1 MLNSVNKMDMRTP
14 RDLALGRMVAMNSA
28 ELVWKKTLLVLGDT
42 MTEVAIKTWFADIVP
57 VTIQDGTLILC
68 VAEEY
73 TREIINAN
81 YKEKVEDALRQ
92 LFSMDYPVKFV
103 SEEEAK
109 RYREGQ
115 VNKSAFLPG
124 AEDFTFDRFVVGPSN
139 RFAYNAAKK
148 VSEAPGYIYNPLFIY
163 GASGLGKTHLLY
175 AIAHAVHEQHPEWKI
190 LYVKSETFVNELVEN
205 LRSQERYMEN
215 FRKKYRDVDVFLM
228 DDVQFIAGKNYSEE
242 ELFHTFNTLFEQ
254 KKQIVFTSDRPP
266 EEMLRLEERLRT
278 RFSCGL
284 PVDIQPPDYETRVAI
299 IKNKAVAKGV
309 DLPEPV
315 LQYVAENI
323 TANVRQIE
331 GTVSKIVAM
340 HELMGQQINVDNV
353 IRAVRDMLSAKNEFL
368 PSPDL
373 IIAEVSQFYEID
385 AASIKGQG
393 QSKTTAAARNVAMY
407 LIRNMTELSLQ
418 EIGAIFNG
426 RHHTT
431 VINSIKRVEN
441 LIHND
446 PNMGEI
452 IQDLKST
459 INSKFE

>member
-1 MLNSVNKMDMRTP
+1 MLNSVKMDMRTP
-14 RDLALGRMVAMNSA
+14 RDLVLEGMVAMNSA
-28 ELVWKKTLLVLGDT
+28 EAVWKKVLVVLGDS
-42 MTEVAIKTWFADIVP
+42 MTEVTIQTWFADVSA
-57 VTIQDGTLILC
+57 VTIQDNVLILC
-68 VAEEY
+68 VPEDY
-73 TREIINAN
+73 CREIITTH
-81 YKEKVEDALRQ
+81 YRQKVEDALRE
-92 LFSMDYPVKFV
+92 LFSMDFPVKFV
-103 SEEEAK
+103 SEEEAQ
-109 RYREGQ
+109 RYKSGEMQ
-115 VNKSAFLPG
+115 KSAFLPG
-124 AEDFTFDRFVVGPSN
+124 AEDYTFDRFVVGPSN

-148 VSEAPGYIYNPLFIY
+148 VSETPGYSYNPLFIY

-175 AIAHAVHEQHPEWKI
+175 AVAHAIHDQHPDWKI

-266 EEMLRLEERLRT
+266 EEMLRLEERLKT
-278 RFSCGL
+278 RFSWGL

-299 IKNKAVAKGV
+299 IKNKAIAKGV

-323 TANVRQIE
+323 TSNVRQIE

-373 IIAEVSQFYEID
+373 IITEVSQFYDID

-393 QSKTTAAARNVAMY
+393 QSKTTASARNVAMY

-431 VINSIKRVEN
+431 VINSIKRVEA
-441 LIHND
+441 LVHND

-452 IQDLKST
+452 IQDLKSS